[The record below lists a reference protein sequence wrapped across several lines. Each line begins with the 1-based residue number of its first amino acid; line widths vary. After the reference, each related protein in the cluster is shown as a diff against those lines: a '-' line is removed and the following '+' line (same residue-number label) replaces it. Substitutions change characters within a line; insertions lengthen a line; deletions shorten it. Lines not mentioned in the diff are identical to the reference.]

1 MASSFEELIEFAK
14 SKGKVTFS
22 EINDFLP
29 EDFTSSKKLDEILN
43 RLMEM
48 GIKIVDGA
56 EETEDDAKEARVA
69 SSLIKFNDPMK
80 TYLREIGR
88 IDLLSREE
96 EIDLAKR
103 IESGNTRI
111 MNIIYTSPG
120 LAEELLTVE
129 KLIRKGIISLDQF
142 IHVDTSK
149 WGPRY
154 TGWREKSKVLR
165 IIKGLKK
172 DAKELAKYE
181 RMKKKR
187 EGKASKS
194 LNEKIARKKQ
204 KMYSKLFNLKI
215 QMKQNKRVIETLSD
229 YSRQIRESEAFLRSC
244 ASRFHMDPT
253 EFLNLSRKRK
263 NIGEIEE
270 RLKLD
275 WDEILVL
282 VKQAREANNR
292 KKQIEKKLH
301 LSTAEIEKRL
311 MELGRWLDDV
321 EEAKMIIIKANVR
334 LVISIAK
341 RYARRGLDFLDLIQE
356 GNSGLM
362 KAVERFD
369 YKKGYKFSTYATWW
383 IRQAIT
389 RAIADQARTIRVP
402 IHIIEAINKV
412 IRTSKDLLQELGR
425 NPSPDEIAERLCV
438 PVEKVKSVFS
448 AAQEPVSLDK
458 PVGDDE
464 DSFIGDFIEDESV
477 ISPMESAE
485 RMLLAERLDRALGTL
500 SKREAKV
507 IKMRYGLTD
516 GCPRT
521 LEEVGTVFNVTRE
534 RIRQIEEKA
543 LKKLRHPVRAKLLHG
558 FLEIK
563 DRDDHGGDEGENGG
577 GDG

>member
-1 MASSFEELIEFAK
+1 MGDNFKELIDFAK
-14 SKGKVTFS
+14 SKGEITFS

-29 EDFTSSKKLDEILN
+29 DDFTSSKKLDEVIN
-43 RLMEM
+43 QLMEM
-48 GIKIVDGA
+48 GIKVVDA
-56 EETEDDAKEARVA
+56 EEEDEEETKEVRVS

-80 TYLREIGR
+80 TYLREIGK
-88 IDLLSREE
+88 IDLLTREE

-120 LAEELLTVE
+120 LVEELLSVE
-129 KLIRKGIISLDQF
+129 KLIRKGIMSLDQF

-154 TGWREKSKVLR
+154 TWWREKSKVLR

-172 DAKELAKYE
+172 DARELVRYE
-181 RMKKKR
+181 RQKAKR
-187 EGKASKS
+187 KGKVPKG
-194 LNEKIARKKQ
+194 LKEKITRKKH
-204 KMYSKLFNLKI
+204 KMYTKLYNLKI
-215 QMKQNKRVIETLSD
+215 QMKQNKRVIETLED
-229 YSRQIRESEAFLRSC
+229 YYQKINQSERFLRSC
-244 ASRFHMDPT
+244 AAEFDMEPQD
-253 EFLNLSRKRK
+253 FLNLSRKRK
-263 NIGEIEE
+263 NIRAIES
-270 RLKLD
+270 KLELR
-275 WDEILVL
+275 WEEVLSL
-282 VKQAREANNR
+282 VKKAREANNE
-292 KKQIEKKLH
+292 KKLIEKKLH
-301 LSTAEIEKRL
+301 LTSAEMQQKL
-311 MELGRWLDDV
+311 AELRRWLFDV
-321 EEAKMIIIKANVR
+321 EEAKMVIIKANVR

-341 RYARRGLDFLDLIQE
+341 RYSSRGLDFLDLIQE

-412 IRTSKDLLQELGR
+412 IRTSKELLQELGR
-425 NPSPDEIAERLCV
+425 NPSAEEIADRLSV
-438 PVEKVKSVFS
+438 PVEKVKSVFT

-477 ISPMESAE
+477 ISPTESAE
-485 RMLLAERLDRALGTL
+485 RMLLAERLNRALATL

-543 LKKLRHPVRAKLLHG
+543 LKKLRHPIRAKLLRG

-563 DRDDHGGDEGENGG
+563 ARYDHGDEDNESEY
-577 GDG
+577 

>member
-1 MASSFEELIEFAK
+1 MRDNFEELIDFAK
-14 SKGKVTFS
+14 SKGEITFS

-29 EDFTSSKKLDEILN
+29 DDFTSTKKLDEVIN
-43 RLMEM
+43 QLMEM
-48 GIKIVDGA
+48 GIKVVDA
-56 EETEDDAKEARVA
+56 EEEQEEVKEVRVS

-80 TYLREIGR
+80 TYLREIGK
-88 IDLLSREE
+88 IDLLTREE

-120 LAEELLTVE
+120 LVEELLSVE
-129 KLIRKGIISLDQF
+129 KLISKGIMSLDQF

-165 IIKGLKK
+165 IIKGLKR
-172 DAKELAKYE
+172 DAKELVKYQ
-181 RMKKKR
+181 RMRAKR
-187 EGKASKS
+187 EGKVPKG
-194 LNEKIARKKQ
+194 LKEKIKRKKQ
-204 KMYSKLFNLKI
+204 KMYTKLYNLKI
-215 QMKQNKRVIETLSD
+215 QMKQNKRVIETLED
-229 YSRQIRESEAFLRSC
+229 YFRQIKESEEFLNSC
-244 ASRFHMDPT
+244 ASKFNMQPN

-263 NIGEIEE
+263 NITEIEK
-270 RLKLD
+270 RLNLS
-275 WDEILVL
+275 WDEILSL
-282 VKQAREANNR
+282 VKKAREENNR

-301 LSTAEIEKRL
+301 LSRQEIEERL
-311 MELGRWLDDV
+311 IELRKWLDDV
-321 EEAKMIIIKANVR
+321 EEAKMVIIKANVR

-341 RYARRGLDFLDLIQE
+341 RYASRGLDFLDLIQE

-412 IRTSKDLLQELGR
+412 IRTSKELLQELGR
-425 NPSPDEIAERLCV
+425 NPTTEEIADRLCV
-438 PVEKVKSVFS
+438 PVEKVKSVFT

-477 ISPMESAE
+477 ISPTESAE
-485 RMLLAERLDRALGTL
+485 RMLLAERLDRALSTL

-543 LKKLRHPVRAKLLHG
+543 LKKLRHPIRAKLLQG

-563 DRDDHGGDEGENGG
+563 ERNNHGDEDRENG
-577 GDG
+577 D